1 MPMYGRSFSSEV
13 LHGRVGKQT
22 QSPVGRTLYA
32 CRTILEFTGKV
43 LAILDQ
49 YKSDM
54 EAIRHELE
62 AVWEA
67 INELQ
72 GIDPAKV
79 GEPDGN
85 GRQD

>member
-1 MPMYGRSFSSEV
+1 MSE
-13 LHGRVGKQT
+13 
-22 QSPVGRTLYA
+22 SE
-32 CRTILEFTGKV
+32 ILEFTGKV

-72 GIDPAKV
+72 GIDPERA
-79 GEPDGN
+79 GEPDADN
-85 GRQD
+85 

>member
-1 MPMYGRSFSSEV
+1 MSE
-13 LHGRVGKQT
+13 
-22 QSPVGRTLYA
+22 SE
-32 CRTILEFTGKV
+32 ILEFTGKV

-54 EAIRHELE
+54 EAVRHELE

-85 GRQD
+85 G

>member
-1 MPMYGRSFSSEV
+1 MDRE
-13 LHGRVGKQT
+13 
-22 QSPVGRTLYA
+22 
-32 CRTILEFTGKV
+32 
-43 LAILDQ
+43 Q
-49 YKSDM
+49 YEADM

-85 GRQD
+85 G

>member
-1 MPMYGRSFSSEV
+1 MTGEW
-13 LHGRVGKQT
+13 L
-22 QSPVGRTLYA
+22 
-32 CRTILEFTGKV
+32 LEKLEQHDADV
-43 LAILDQ
+43 
-49 YKSDM
+49 

>member
-1 MPMYGRSFSSEV
+1 MTMNALLR
-13 LHGRVGKQT
+13 R
-22 QSPVGRTLYA
+22 
-32 CRTILEFTGKV
+32 
-43 LAILDQ
+43 LDQ
-49 YKSDM
+49 HDADI

-85 GRQD
+85 G